1 MRCGEGGASAW
12 RKLYEAYNE
21 GAELLITVTRGSPQ
35 PGTGR
40 QPGPCQLKEDLY
52 HHIASAAAAA
62 HMAAVTPASTPTWDQ
77 GFTLHTSHTIFEGIS
92 LRYNFTLSPTRLT
105 KKAKPKLRPNLAWTS
120 LASDPREQ
128 GHNYPKPVISDLG
141 HTAHSSTAHAAVWEE
156 KLCLALV
163 LVLDVDLSTYTSALE
178 L

>member
-40 QPGPCQLKEDLY
+40 QPGQCQLKEDLY
-52 HHIASAAAAA
+52 HHIASAAAA

-77 GFTLHTSHTIFEGIS
+77 GFTLHTSQSHTIFEGMHF
-92 LRYNFTLSPTRLT
+92 FTLQFHFVPHQVNKESET
-105 KKAKPKLRPNLAWTS
+105 
-120 LASDPREQ
+120 
-128 GHNYPKPVISDLG
+128 
-141 HTAHSSTAHAAVWEE
+141 
-156 KLCLALV
+156 
-163 LVLDVDLSTYTSALE
+163 
-178 L
+178 

>member
-1 MRCGEGGASAW
+1 
-12 RKLYEAYNE
+12 
-21 GAELLITVTRGSPQ
+21 
-35 PGTGR
+35 
-40 QPGPCQLKEDLY
+40 
-52 HHIASAAAAA
+52 
-62 HMAAVTPASTPTWDQ
+62 MAAVTPASTPTWDQ

>member
-40 QPGPCQLKEDLY
+40 QPGQCQLKEDLY

-77 GFTLHTSHTIFEGIS
+77 GFTTHHNHTQYLKACIS
-92 LRYNFTLSPTRLT
+92 LRYNFTLSP
-105 KKAKPKLRPNLAWTS
+105 P
-120 LASDPREQ
+120 
-128 GHNYPKPVISDLG
+128 G
-141 HTAHSSTAHAAVWEE
+141 
-156 KLCLALV
+156 
-163 LVLDVDLSTYTSALE
+163 
-178 L
+178 